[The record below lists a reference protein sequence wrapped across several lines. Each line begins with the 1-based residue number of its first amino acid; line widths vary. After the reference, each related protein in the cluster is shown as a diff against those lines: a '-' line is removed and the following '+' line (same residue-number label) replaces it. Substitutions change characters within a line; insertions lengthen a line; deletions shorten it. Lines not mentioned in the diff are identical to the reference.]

1 MQKNKINLFVFIP
14 KFKFSG
20 AGNSVFR
27 LINFLDANKFNI
39 NVICLKKCDYKKKF
53 NKKVNIYEFNSN
65 RLIYSFVSILKLIKF
80 ISQKYSKNIILS
92 NHHYANVYSIFIK
105 LFLRNVSVVGV
116 ERTCIYEL
124 SHYYSIKDFLKK
136 NILKLLVKKTYKY
149 CDNIISNTKFTKKE
163 IEQFSKNN
171 AKQVYPPTLKKIL
184 KFKKKKISKY
194 FNILWVGRLDRE
206 KGIND
211 FMKIIKKIN
220 FKSEIFIL
228 GDGKLKNYYK
238 SLIKNNENSNVK
250 VYFKGFIK
258 DASKYYKK
266 SHLLI
271 NTSHFE
277 GSNNSIVEAI
287 NHNLVVMASNTPGG
301 NKEIV
306 DNTNGVLFNLEELD
320 KTIDKIKNIKN
331 NYSNLQIKLKPK
343 KKFLKNFLE
352 DKSNSKY
359 LEILSKTKFN

>member
-1 MQKNKINLFVFIP
+1 
-14 KFKFSG
+14 
-20 AGNSVFR
+20 
-27 LINFLDANKFNI
+27 
-39 NVICLKKCDYKKKF
+39 
-53 NKKVNIYEFNSN
+53 
-65 RLIYSFVSILKLIKF
+65 
-80 ISQKYSKNIILS
+80 
-92 NHHYANVYSIFIK
+92 
-105 LFLRNVSVVGV
+105 
-116 ERTCIYEL
+116 
-124 SHYYSIKDFLKK
+124 
-136 NILKLLVKKTYKY
+136 
-149 CDNIISNTKFTKKE
+149 
-163 IEQFSKNN
+163 
-171 AKQVYPPTLKKIL
+171 
-184 KFKKKKISKY
+184 
-194 FNILWVGRLDRE
+194 
-206 KGIND
+206 
-211 FMKIIKKIN
+211 MKIIKKIN
-220 FKSEIFIL
+220 FKSEVFIL
-228 GDGKLKNYYK
+228 GDGELKNYYK
-238 SLIKNNENSNVK
+238 SLIKDNENSNVK

-287 NHNLVVMASNTPGG
+287 NYNLVVMASNTPGG